1 MPDLTAISTNSPV
14 SQGLVNLRD
23 VGGLPLRDGGATRQG
38 ILLRSESLQEATAGD
53 IELLTEH
60 YQIAAIVDLRSARET
75 TTEGR
80 GPIDKKAITYLNI
93 PLDPAP
99 LDLDFDPDW
108 PSGQLTSYVY
118 QSFASVT
125 SGGLG
130 RVFEFLPQLL
140 DGPTLV
146 HCAAGK
152 DRTGLVIA
160 IALEIAGVTR
170 EAVIAD
176 YLVSEQNNDQVN
188 EMLRRSPR
196 YLAHMG
202 KVNNEF
208 YEVHEHAMGSFLGW
222 LDRTHGGARNWA
234 MSRGVES
241 SQLDRLAAALRA

>member
-1 MPDLTAISTNSPV
+1 MPDLTTINTNPPNA
-14 SQGLVNLRD
+14 QGLVNLRD
-23 VGGLPLRDGGATRQG
+23 VGGLPLRDGGFTRRG
-38 ILLRSESLQEATAGD
+38 VLFRSESLQEATSHD
-53 IELLTEH
+53 VERLTEQ
-60 YQIAAIVDLRSARET
+60 YQIASIMDLRSARESI
-75 TTEGR
+75 TEGR
-80 GPIDKKAITYLNI
+80 GPVDAKAITYLNI

-99 LDLDFDPDW
+99 LDLEFDPDW

-118 QSFASVT
+118 QSFANVP

-130 RVFEFLPQLL
+130 RVFAFLPQLL

-160 IALEIAGVTR
+160 ITLEIAGVTR
-170 EAVIAD
+170 EAVMAD
-176 YLVSEQNNDQVN
+176 YLASGQNNDRVN
-188 EMLRRSPR
+188 DMLRRSPR

-208 YEVHEHAMGSFLGW
+208 YEVHEHAMSSFLDW

-234 MSRGVES
+234 MSRGVED
-241 SQLDRLAAALRA
+241 SQLDRLAAALRT